1 MSLKLPQSKSMSPTE
16 PYDPLKYWRTERRK
30 RIERAEEAER
40 ADRLRN
46 LAPNTNVTTPN
57 RDRGGFKLCQEKR
70 VEDARGNSGVGFKRS
85 LRTNHRPDWKDE
97 CDARKDMSYAAN
109 GLKTGPNGYYNPYHH
124 PNELTAASPIE
135 KTVLAPIPEITNS
148 FTNQI
153 EPSVVNTE
161 VEQPVVSPQV
171 EERGYGQQAVATAE
185 QKKVG
190 VAKWKNLFRRKK
202 LNSEFTT
209 GPGLPDASELNNRPV
224 QKAKPCPS
232 FNPYLAP
239 PVVPSVPVVPV
250 VLPSRPILVVN
261 SEKWQFKSTIQKWL
275 GFSKKNPAGLTCLEQ
290 ASAKDSR
297 TLRQKERRKEYKRK
311 RKAAKKLKSSKPA
324 YGTVSP
330 NYVTYS
336 AAAGPTE
343 IFSWSVNNG
352 DVVMPKWK
360 KFSLKA
366 FNFGRKSKNVC
377 KDYHGKSTNEIESAG
392 NRVQHKKVRVANTKW
407 WSFKKKPQV
416 NAPNVH
422 HFPVRNGRVCPDF
435 GPYLAKVWVPNV
447 PYDETTIAAE
457 LALLPCHGVFVP
469 PPVDLPSKITL
480 SEKLKQFKASVKNW
494 FSFGKRDPAGLTCLE
509 QVSAEDS
516 KSRRKEK
523 KKGKK
528 QRSKTA
534 KKLTSCNPTEESVQV
549 NDVLNAGTGNLENVV
564 NRIENVTNVTPNARE
579 PLNLYPANWDLYRDG
594 WKPYNDWDQ
603 GYRDGLAQAQHEKDG
618 HSCTLKRYPDGYNIY
633 EDGLE
638 PYRNWK
644 QGYDAGLAMAEHV
657 FDDPDF
663 RGELHPRSPPAL
675 NCAESDVESEFQF

>member
-46 LAPNTNVTTPN
+46 LAPNTNATTPN
-57 RDRGGFKLCQEKR
+57 VYSTGLVSAFTNTANHQPTSNDIQITTTSPIQNEKADPTNSAKCPDFDVQFERDRGGFKLCQEKR

-97 CDARKDMSYAAN
+97 CDARKDMLYATKGLLEREAN
-109 GLKTGPNGYYNPYHH
+109 GHHNPYRR

-148 FTNQI
+148 FTDQI
-153 EPSVVNTE
+153 EPLAVNTE
-161 VEQPVVSPQV
+161 VEQPVMSPQV

-239 PVVPSVPVVPV
+239 PVVPSVPVSPV
-250 VLPSRPILVVN
+250 VLPSRPILVVK
-261 SEKWQFKSTIQKWL
+261 SEKWQIKSTIQKWL

-324 YGTVSP
+324 YGTVSD

-336 AAAGPTE
+336 AAAATAATAAATAAGNSENDTDLNPNGANLKPTE
-343 IFSWSVNNG
+343 HEAVGSDSNLALNPCVGWNPYTDTRPSGDAGSTSTEYEDDSGGSSVTAAAG
-352 DVVMPKWK
+352 TAAAVKLGPDKPVRKWNLFK
-360 KFSLKA
+360 RF
-366 FNFGRKSKNVC
+366 FTWIKSKS
-377 KDYHGKSTNEIESAG
+377 KDTGA
-392 NRVQHKKVRVANTKW
+392 
-407 WSFKKKPQV
+407 
-416 NAPNVH
+416 
-422 HFPVRNGRVCPDF
+422 
-435 GPYLAKVWVPNV
+435 
-447 PYDETTIAAE
+447 TT
-457 LALLPCHGVFVP
+457 
-469 PPVDLPSKITL
+469 PSDT
-480 SEKLKQFKASVKNW
+480 
-494 FSFGKRDPAGLTCLE
+494 
-509 QVSAEDS
+509 DS
-516 KSRRKEK
+516 D
-523 KKGKK
+523 
-528 QRSKTA
+528 TD
-534 KKLTSCNPTEESVQV
+534 TDTHTDTDSVQ
-549 NDVLNAGTGNLENVV
+549 NQPTS
-564 NRIENVTNVTPNARE
+564 
-579 PLNLYPANWDLYRDG
+579 YW
-594 WKPYNDWDQ
+594 
-603 GYRDGLAQAQHEKDG
+603 
-618 HSCTLKRYPDGYNIY
+618 
-633 EDGLE
+633 
-638 PYRNWK
+638 
-644 QGYDAGLAMAEHV
+644 V
-657 FDDPDF
+657 FDN
-663 RGELHPRSPPAL
+663 GGIYKRSH
-675 NCAESDVESEFQF
+675 